1 MTADLRDRQ
10 LRQCC
15 DALDQVSAD
24 APTLCAGWVAHD
36 LAIHLWTLKH
46 DPLSWPGIALPALAA
61 TTNRRADRIRR
72 RWSYGELVA
81 RLRAER
87 GDLACMPF
95 DRFGGHRHAL
105 GEYFVHTQDVVR
117 ANGLRQ
123 EEPSQELEDALWLRV
138 QVAARQLLRRR
149 SPGLVLATEGG
160 RSAHVTGRTPMTV
173 VTGPPSELMCWVYG
187 REAVAEVTV
196 RH

>member
-10 LRQCC
+10 FRQCC

-24 APTLCAGWVAHD
+24 APTLCEGWAAHD

-46 DPLSWPGIALPALAA
+46 DPLGWPGIVLPALAA
-61 TTNRRADRIRR
+61 TTTRRADRIRR
-72 RWSYGELVA
+72 RWSYVELVA

-87 GDLACMPF
+87 GDMACMPF

-123 EEPSQELEDALWLRV
+123 EEPNDELEDALWLRV
-138 QVAARQLLRRR
+138 QAAARELHRRG
-149 SPGLVLATEGG
+149 SPGLVLETRDG
-160 RSAHVTGRTPMTV
+160 RSAHVARRPPMTV
-173 VTGPPSELMCWVYG
+173 VTGLPSELMCWVYG
-187 REAVAEVTV
+187 RQAVADVTI